1 MGEVFFFDSLS
12 RPLLEALLNSFWQ
25 GVIITALVW
34 LLLRFI
40 RRVSATTRHA
50 VWLVCLLAIGA
61 LPVIVLLSPL
71 LQTDAITQPVKREHK
86 APSGQTDEPS
96 LTSAANL
103 RLIEETIAASP
114 VVQAQAGGWRTRTDQ
129 VTERTS
135 TNLIE
140 NSSKIVTLAESAK
153 PAPAPSARSVQ
164 STIGNPT
171 EARSFRKRME
181 YWEAY
186 FFSGRLPLAIICA
199 WLAVCLMM
207 MGRIARSYLSL
218 LRLRRRFGFVPSEQ
232 RERVQRL
239 AEIFGI
245 RRSVRVFTSRL
256 VSVPMTIGAFR
267 PVIVLPPDLTRN
279 FTMAEFESVIAH
291 ELAHIKR
298 WDYLTNL
305 LQRLV
310 QALFF
315 YHPAVWFIGKQMMIE
330 RELACDDW
338 AVKTCEPRRYAGCL
352 TKLVE
357 LVRESKTFAA
367 AAGIIFGKHVI
378 SRRVE
383 MILNRDRNATTAV
396 SKPAL
401 VYAIGLALMLIGL
414 CSMISP
420 VIAVPLAQ
428 DRAERENGKETTT
441 AQTKPRVAPP
451 ASASQAS
458 PVNQQDAP
466 ILTAQT
472 GGLELPPLEPVAP
485 EVEVSEFDED
495 LFPNPAI
502 PAAAVVPAML
512 SQPVQFGILTG
523 VRTDQDFERLLQD
536 PVAPVKPVAPA
547 APVEPVDPVEPVPQ
561 PAPAPH
567 PAPKPLRRAPFG
579 FGEPGGI
586 SPGGQ
591 DDKDRKPTIPEGELL
606 SVLTDIVKRDSDV
619 SVRNE
624 ALQGI
629 YRLRSDAAI
638 TALIDLYDGIN
649 DVKIRGEII
658 GYLLRRNGD
667 NSKATAKLVR
677 IAKSE
682 PNEELRGKA
691 IRYLGAIKGDEGANN
706 LIEIYNGLQDAKMKQ
721 SAIRG
726 LGVNRSRKAIDK
738 LIQIAKNDPDPTI
751 RQVAIRTLYGVD
763 ERYYLEFV
771 EKRRPIKISRIGK
784 EFQFD
789 FPEFDGFRLDDK
801 IWKDAFKDVEK
812 SLKELQKNG
821 VFDEN
826 MKNSLKESQKM
837 IQENQEKINELMEK
851 LRIEELDKLQ
861 IELPK
866 IELHLKEL
874 ENDIELGRTIRRRGL
889 IERQLQQRVVQLGNQ
904 IESMRSRL
912 GETHPKIAT
921 TRSMMNT
928 LERHYEKLRTAQ
940 PRPARATAIRVA
952 QKAPARAVRPA
963 RPVE

>member
-1 MGEVFFFDSLS
+1 MGEMFFFDSLS

-25 GVIITALVW
+25 GVIITGLVW
-34 LLLRFI
+34 LMLRFI
-40 RRVSATTRHA
+40 KRLSATTRHA

-61 LPVIVLLSPL
+61 LPLIVLLTPL
-71 LQTDAITQPVKREHK
+71 LQTDPRRLPVKQEHK
-86 APSGQTDEPS
+86 APYGKSDEPS
-96 LTSAANL
+96 LTPATDP

-114 VVQAQAGGWRTRTDQ
+114 VVQAQGGAWRTRTDQ
-129 VTERTS
+129 VTERTP

-140 NSSKIVTLAESAK
+140 DSSKIVTLGESTK
-153 PAPAPSARSVQ
+153 TAPALPSVL
-164 STIGNPT
+164 STDAQRR
-171 EARSFRKRME
+171 EARSFRQRME

-186 FFSGRLPLAIICA
+186 FFSGHLPLAIICA
-199 WLAVCLMM
+199 WLAVCLLM

-245 RRSVRVFTSRL
+245 RRPVRVFTSRL
-256 VSVPMTIGAFR
+256 VSVPMTIGSFR

-279 FTMAEFESVIAH
+279 FTMGEFESVIAH

-367 AAGIIFGKHVI
+367 ATGIIFGKHVI

-396 SKPAL
+396 SKPAM

-414 CSMISP
+414 CSLISP

-428 DRAERENGKETTT
+428 DRSEREDVKGTTT
-441 AQTKPRVAPP
+441 AQTESRIVPP
-451 ASASQAS
+451 ASTSPAS
-458 PVNQQDAP
+458 PVAP
-466 ILTAQT
+466 QNATVLPGQT
-472 GGLELPPLEPVAP
+472 GYLELPPLAPVAP
-485 EVEVSEFDED
+485 DVVIDEWD
-495 LFPNPAI
+495 EELFPNPEI
-502 PAAAVVPAML
+502 PAVAAVPAML

-523 VRTDQDFERLLQD
+523 VQVGVGPGVQDEIGQGV
-536 PVAPVKPVAPA
+536 PPAPA
-547 APVEPVDPVEPVPQ
+547 APAAPAAQDAPPVRVAPAE
-561 PAPAPH
+561 PAPYPIPS
-567 PAPKPLRRAPFG
+567 PAPRPGPVRRAPFG

-586 SPGGQ
+586 SPGDQG
-591 DDKDRKPTIPEGELL
+591 DNDRKPTIPENELL
-606 SVLTDIVKRDSDV
+606 SLLTDIIKRDSDA

-638 TALIDLYDGIN
+638 NALIDLYDGIN
-649 DVKIRGEII
+649 DVKIKGEII

-677 IAKSE
+677 IAKTEAS
-682 PNEELRGKA
+682 EELRGRA
-691 IRYLGAIKGDEGANN
+691 IRYLGAVKGDEGANN
-706 LIEIYNGLQDAKMKQ
+706 LIEIYNGLQDAKMKHA
-721 SAIRG
+721 AIRG
-726 LGVNRSRKAIDK
+726 LGANKTRKAIDK
-738 LIQIAKNDPDPTI
+738 LIQIAKNDPDPTV
-751 RQVAIRTLYGVD
+751 RQAAIRTLYGVD

-771 EKRRPIKISRIGK
+771 EKAKPKRISRI
-784 EFQFD
+784 D
-789 FPEFDGFRLDDK
+789 PEFKFEFP
-801 IWKDAFKDVEK
+801 IDVEIWHK
-812 SLKELQKNG
+812 DSKFWEENALKMQGKAQEMQEKAQEMQEKAQKL
-821 VFDEN
+821 
-826 MKNSLKESQKM
+826 M
-837 IQENQEKINELMEK
+837 QENQEKINELLEK
-851 LRIEELDKLQ
+851 LRIEDLDKLQ

-866 IELHLKEL
+866 IELHLQEL
-874 ENDIELGRTIRRRGL
+874 ENDIELGRKIRQRSL
-889 IERQLQQRVVQLGNQ
+889 IERQLQQRVIQLGNQ
-904 IESMRSRL
+904 LESMRSRL
-912 GETHPKIAT
+912 GEKHQKIAT
-921 TRSMMNT
+921 TRIMLNT
-928 LERHYEKLRTAQ
+928 LERRYEKLRTAQ
-940 PRPARATAIRVA
+940 PKVARATAIRVM
-952 QKAPARAVRPA
+952 QKAPARS
-963 RPVE
+963 VE

>member
-1 MGEVFFFDSLS
+1 MFFFDSLS
-12 RPLLEALLNSFWQ
+12 RPLLEALINSFWQ
-25 GVIITALVW
+25 GVIITVLVW

-40 RRVSATTRHA
+40 RRISATTRYA
-50 VWLVCLLAIGA
+50 VWLVCLLTIGA
-61 LPVIVLLSPL
+61 LPLIVLLSPL
-71 LQTDAITQPVKREHK
+71 SHTDPIRQPVKQEHK
-86 APSGQTDEPS
+86 APPGEPDKPS
-96 LTSAANL
+96 LAPATSPL
-103 RLIEETIAASP
+103 LIEETIAISP
-114 VVQAQAGGWRTRTDQ
+114 VVQAQAGAWRTRTDQ
-129 VTERTS
+129 VIEFS
-135 TNLIE
+135 PTNLIE
-140 NSSKIVTLAESAK
+140 DSSKIVTVAESAK
-153 PAPAPSARSVQ
+153 TAPVAAAGPLQ
-164 STIGNPT
+164 STTAQPT

-186 FFSGRLPLAIICA
+186 FFSGHLPLAIICA
-199 WLAVCLMM
+199 WLAVCLLM

-245 RRSVRVFTSRL
+245 RRSVLVFTSRL
-256 VSVPMTIGAFR
+256 VSVPMTIGAFS

-279 FTMAEFESVIAH
+279 FTAAEFESVIAH

-305 LQRLV
+305 LQRLM

-357 LVRESKTFAA
+357 LVCESKTFAA

-414 CSMISP
+414 CNLISP

-428 DRAERENGKETTT
+428 NRAERESGQGTTT
-441 AQTKPRVAPP
+441 AQTKSRVVPP
-451 ASASQAS
+451 ASTSQAS
-458 PVNQQDAP
+458 PVDPQDAS
-466 ILTAQT
+466 ILPGQPGQLGQT
-472 GGLELPPLEPVAP
+472 SDLELPPLAPVAP
-485 EVEVSEFDED
+485 EVVVDEFDED
-495 LFPNPAI
+495 LFATPAI
-502 PAAAVVPAML
+502 PAAAAIPAML
-512 SQPVQFGILTG
+512 SQSNLQFGILTG
-523 VRTDQDFERLLQD
+523 LQGGVGPGVQGGVGQEFPAAPPAKVA
-536 PVAPVKPVAPA
+536 PVAPVAPA
-547 APVEPVDPVEPVPQ
+547 EPAPYPVPR
-561 PAPAPH
+561 PAPAP
-567 PAPKPLRRAPFG
+567 RAPFAL
-579 FGEPGGI
+579 GEPLII
-586 SPGGQ
+586 SPWDQ
-591 DDKDRKPTIPEGELL
+591 DDKDKKPTIPESELIG
-606 SVLTDIVKRDSDV
+606 VLADIVKRDSDA

-638 TALIDLYDGIN
+638 NALVDLYDGIS
-649 DVKIRGEII
+649 DVKIRSEII

-667 NSKATAKLVR
+667 NSKATAKLVK
-677 IAKSE
+677 IAKTESS
-682 PNEELRGKA
+682 EELRGKA
-691 IRYLGAIKGDEGANN
+691 IRYLGAVKGDEGATN
-706 LIEIYNGLQDAKMKQ
+706 LIEIYNGLQDAKMKHA
-721 SAIRG
+721 AIRG
-726 LGVNRSRKAIDK
+726 LGANKSRKAIDK

-751 RQVAIRTLYGVD
+751 RQAAIRTLYGVD
-763 ERYYLEFV
+763 ERYYLEFA
-771 EKRRPIKISRIGK
+771 EKARPKISRIG
-784 EFQFD
+784 
-789 FPEFDGFRLDDK
+789 PEFKFEFP
-801 IWKDAFKDVEK
+801 IDVEIWNTK
-812 SLKELQKNG
+812 DWEGKALKMHEKAQEWQEKAQKL
-821 VFDEN
+821 
-826 MKNSLKESQKM
+826 M
-837 IQENQEKINELMEK
+837 QENQEKINELLEK

-874 ENDIELGRTIRRRGL
+874 ENDIELGRTIKQRGV
-889 IERQLQQRVVQLGNQ
+889 IERQLQQRVFQLGNQ

-912 GETHPKIAT
+912 GETHPKVAT
-921 TRSMMNT
+921 TRSMLNT
-928 LERHYEKLRTAQ
+928 LESHYEKLRTAR
-940 PRPARATAIRVA
+940 PRRAPAKAIRVA
-952 QKAPARAVRPA
+952 QKAQAKF
-963 RPVE
+963 

>member
-1 MGEVFFFDSLS
+1 MFFFDSLS

-34 LLLRFI
+34 LLLRLI

-50 VWLVCLLAIGA
+50 VWLVCLLTIGA
-61 LPVIVLLSPL
+61 LPLVVLLTPL
-71 LQTDAITQPVKREHK
+71 SHTEPITQPVKQEHK
-86 APSGQTDEPS
+86 AQFGGPDRPS
-96 LTSAANL
+96 LAPAINPL
-103 RLIEETIAASP
+103 LIDETIAASP
-114 VVQAQAGGWRTRTDQ
+114 VVQAHARAWRTRTDK
-129 VTERTS
+129 VTELNR
-135 TNLIE
+135 NDLADMIE
-140 NSSKIVTLAESAK
+140 GSSKIATLAESTK
-153 PAPAPSARSVQ
+153 TAPVASARSLQ
-164 STIGNPT
+164 STT
-171 EARSFRKRME
+171 AQAAKARSFRKRME

-186 FFSGRLPLAIICA
+186 FFSGHLPLAIMCA
-199 WLAVCLMM
+199 WLAGCLLM

-256 VSVPMTIGAFR
+256 ISVPMTIGAFR
-267 PVIVLPPDLTRN
+267 PVIVLPPDLTRS
-279 FTMAEFESVIAH
+279 FTAAEFESVIAH

-315 YHPAVWFIGKQMMIE
+315 YHPAVWFIGKQMTIE

-401 VYAIGLALMLIGL
+401 VYAIGLTLMLIGV
-414 CSMISP
+414 CSLISP

-428 DRAERENGKETTT
+428 DRTERENGKGTTT
-441 AQTKPRVAPP
+441 AQTKSSVIPP

-458 PVNQQDAP
+458 PVAPQGAP
-466 ILTAQT
+466 IIPEQREQSEQSEYI
-472 GGLELPPLEPVAP
+472 ELPPLAPVAP
-485 EVEVSEFDED
+485 EVVVDEFDED
-495 LFPNPAI
+495 IFPTPAI
-502 PAAAVVPAML
+502 PAAVAVPAML
-512 SQPVQFGILTG
+512 SQPNWQFGILAG
-523 VRTDQDFERLLQD
+523 VQGGVGPGVQGGVDQGIGQD
-536 PVAPVKPVAPA
+536 APVAPVAPVTPVTPVAPV
-547 APVEPVDPVEPVPQ
+547 APVAQ
-561 PAPAPH
+561 PAPAPY
-567 PAPKPLRRAPFG
+567 PIPKPARRAPFG

-586 SPGGQ
+586 YPGDQ

-606 SVLTDIVKRDSDV
+606 SVLTDIVKRDSDA

-629 YRLRSDAAI
+629 YRLRSDAGI
-638 TALIDLYDGIN
+638 DALINLYDGTN
-649 DVKIRGEII
+649 DVKIRSEII

-667 NSKATAKLVR
+667 NNKATAKLVK
-677 IAKSE
+677 IAKTE
-682 PNEELRGKA
+682 PSEELRGKA
-691 IRYLGAIKGDEGANN
+691 IRYLGAVKGDEGANN

-721 SAIRG
+721 ATIRG
-726 LGVNRSRKAIDK
+726 LGANKSRKAIDK

-751 RQVAIRTLYGVD
+751 RQAAIRTLYGVD
-763 ERYYLEFV
+763 GRYYLEFV
-771 EKRRPIKISRIGK
+771 EKARPKISRNGK

-789 FPEFDGFRLDDK
+789 FP
-801 IWKDAFKDVEK
+801 IDVEIWH
-812 SLKELQKNG
+812 
-821 VFDEN
+821 
-826 MKNSLKESQKM
+826 KESKSWEEKALKMHEKAQEWQEKAQKLM
-837 IQENQEKINELMEK
+837 QENQEKINELLEK
-851 LRIEELDKLQ
+851 LRIEELDRLQ

-866 IELHLKEL
+866 IELHLREL
-874 ENDIELGRTIRRRGL
+874 ENDIELGRTIRQRGV

-928 LERHYEKLRTAQ
+928 LERHYERLRTAQ
-940 PRPARATAIRVA
+940 PRRARVTAIRLA
-952 QKAPARAVRPA
+952 QKAQAKF
-963 RPVE
+963 